1 MKIGFDSDKYKLL
14 QSQKIEERIE
24 YFGGKLYLEFGGKLL
39 DDFHASRV
47 LPGFLPDSKIQML
60 AHLKDSAEIVVVVS
74 AKDITAN
81 KLRSDLG
88 ITYQEDVLRIID
100 LVQGYG
106 LYVSGVVISHFQP
119 DNEQVQ
125 HYIKR
130 LTKLGMPVYKHYYI
144 KGYPTDVEKIVSEE
158 GYGKNDYIKT
168 TRPLVVVTAPG
179 PGSGKMATCLS
190 QLYHDYKKG
199 IKAGYAK
206 FETFP
211 IWNLPL
217 NHLVNVAYEA
227 ATADLKDVNI
237 IDPWHYQAYGK
248 TAINYN
254 RDVEIFPVLNHLFKQ
269 LMGGESP
276 YKSPTDMGVNM
287 VGFCISDDQACQ
299 EAARHEIVRRY
310 YKAVVAQRRGAD
322 NEGELEKINLIMH
335 NFSIDKH
342 DLPVARVA
350 NQYREKNGVSA
361 AAIELAD
368 GTIVTGKKSDLI
380 GCASAVLLNAL
391 KTLAGVNDS
400 VKLIPHSSF
409 EPIQNLKT
417 QYLGSFNPRLHTDEC
432 LIALS
437 ITALTDPVAQKVI
450 QQLPKLKGCQVHT
463 TDILSPVDEKVFR
476 KLGMYLTSEPTYS
489 TKKLFHN

>member
-1 MKIGFDSDKYKLL
+1 M
-14 QSQKIEERIE
+14 
-24 YFGGKLYLEFGGKLL
+24 
-39 DDFHASRV
+39 
-47 LPGFLPDSKIQML
+47 
-60 AHLKDSAEIVVVVS
+60 KDSAEIVVVVS

-106 LYVSGVVISHFQP
+106 LYVSSVVISHFQP
-119 DNEQVQ
+119 DNEPVN

-130 LTKLGMPVYKHYYI
+130 LEKLGMPVYKHYYI
-144 KGYPTDVEKIVSEE
+144 KGYPTDVEKIVSED

-190 QLYHDYKKG
+190 QIYHDAQHG
-199 IKAGYAK
+199 IKSGYAK
-206 FETFP
+206 YETFP
-211 IWNLPL
+211 VWNLPL
-217 NHLVNVAYEA
+217 THPVNIAYES
-227 ATADLKDVNI
+227 ATADLDDINM
-237 IDPWHYQAYGK
+237 IDPWHLKAYGK

-287 VGFCISDDQACQ
+287 VGFCISDDQVCQ
-299 EAARHEIVRRY
+299 EAAKHEIVRRY

-335 NFSIDKH
+335 NFSIGKL

-350 NQYREKNGVSA
+350 NEYRNKAGVSA
-361 AAIELAD
+361 AAIELPD

-391 KTLAGVNDS
+391 KKLAGVDDS
-400 VKLIPHSSF
+400 AKLIPPTAF
-409 EPIQNLKT
+409 EPIQQLKT
-417 QYLGSFNPRLHTDEC
+417 RFLGSFNPRLHTDEC

-437 ITALTDPVAQKVI
+437 MTALDDPTAQKVI
-450 QQLPKLKGCQVHT
+450 EQLPKLNGCQVHT

-476 KLGMYLTSEPTYS
+476 KLGMYLTSEPNYS
-489 TKKLFHN
+489 TKKLYHN